1 MSVDQKVSGQK
12 TRNHFIINPETVQ
25 LTRGLEVVAL
35 VVETERSGSA
45 VPDDV
50 DLVPVSV
57 VQSAVRSPEPER
69 PAPQVQ
75 VQVQEP
81 FEQLQREEVPLRQIS
96 YCVYF
101 RPSLM
106 FEAIQAVS

>member
-1 MSVDQKVSGQK
+1 
-12 TRNHFIINPETVQ
+12 
-25 LTRGLEVVAL
+25 VAL
-35 VVETERSGSA
+35 IVKTERSGSA

-50 DLVPVSV
+50 DLVPVAV

-96 YCVYF
+96 
-101 RPSLM
+101 
-106 FEAIQAVS
+106 